1 VAAQE
6 QIVQINEEVVVDAP
20 LAEVWT
26 ALTTAEGLAGWMGD
40 PARIE
45 LKAGGIFEVRH
56 KVRNLTEE
64 EKKLARGEKASAGG
78 MQATHVLSFVPMK
91 MLSYEGGM
99 AGTWNVWT
107 LDEVSPGKVRVH
119 HTGLGTSEDWTRM
132 APTFE
137 DAMQGVLEKLAV
149 YVEKRH

>member
-1 VAAQE
+1 
-6 QIVQINEEVVVDAP
+6 
-20 LAEVWT
+20 
-26 ALTTAEGLAGWMGD
+26 
-40 PARIE
+40 
-45 LKAGGIFEVRH
+45 
-56 KVRNLTEE
+56 
-64 EKKLARGEKASAGG
+64 